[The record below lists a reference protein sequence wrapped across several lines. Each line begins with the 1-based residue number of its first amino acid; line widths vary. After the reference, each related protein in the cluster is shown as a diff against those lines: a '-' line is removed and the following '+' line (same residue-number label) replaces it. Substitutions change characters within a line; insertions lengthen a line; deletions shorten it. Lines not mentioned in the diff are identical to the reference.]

1 VHLARPSSSLDNR
14 TKLNTQPTDYVP
26 RDALC
31 IVNVIAEIAAKAG
44 KIKFRARRLK
54 IKNSHSRA
62 RLPARS
68 PQPIQFSFTLHA
80 AGPIV
85 FLSCCFMHFNYI
97 LFAQHN

>member
-62 RLPARS
+62 RSLACSLASANPIFFHS
-68 PQPIQFSFTLHA
+68 PRRWSHCFPFLLLHA
-80 AGPIV
+80 
-85 FLSCCFMHFNYI
+85 L
-97 LFAQHN
+97 